1 MGVHTMKRL
10 VLSYVLLIVIGGIIC
25 DYDFITVSFD
35 GVNMASE

>member
-1 MGVHTMKRL
+1 MGVRIMKGL
-10 VLSYVLLIVIGGIIC
+10 MLSYIFLIVVKGIIC